1 MNGVMMTVISGSTH
15 PQGPG
20 AAMCDGSVRSLAKKQ
35 DRLTWYALI
44 TRTDGEV
51 VTFDE

>member
-15 PQGPG
+15 AQGPG
-20 AAMCDGSVRSLAKKQ
+20 AAMCDGSVRTLTKKQ

-44 TRTDGEV
+44 TRAGNEV
-51 VTFDE
+51 VKFDK

>member
-15 PQGPG
+15 AQGPG

-44 TRTDGEV
+44 TRAGGQV